1 MTQKESKFIE
11 ELRNIVRGVHLE
23 YEYKPGDN
31 HFTHRIK
38 HSDHVTTLLGD
49 TGVKSNVIGEDNKK
63 MGGIFCHDE
72 H

>member
-11 ELRNIVRGVHLE
+11 ELRNIVGGVHLE

-31 HFTHRIK
+31 HSTHRIK
-38 HSDHVTTLLGD
+38 HSDHETTPLGD

-63 MGGIFCHDE
+63 MGGIFCPDE